1 MRTSVNLAF
10 KGLLVPPHISSAFA
24 LLVTLSAGTRWFIS
38 RLRRKIKWLQL
49 WCYSQGSCC
58 SSLLKNQKE
67 NLNKSEI
74 CAFPTWCSNFQ
85 LLCLWNLSINQKE
98 VFAYLEKTE
107 IRKLGYI
114 SEHSLVAQL
123 SPARSPRNP
132 SPPSPPRKVG
142 EGFLLSSFASHTS
155 AFLSPAHST
164 FVIATKQTK
173 LC

>member
-24 LLVTLSAGTRWFIS
+24 LLVTFNAGTRWFIS
-38 RLRRKIKWLQL
+38 RLRRKIKWLKL
-49 WCYSQGSCC
+49 WCYSQEWDMCPP
-58 SSLLKNQKE
+58 L
-67 NLNKSEI
+67 
-74 CAFPTWCSNFQ
+74 PTWCSNFQ

-114 SEHSLVAQL
+114 SLHSLVAQL

-132 SPPSPPRKVG
+132 SPPSPPRKAG
-142 EGFLLSSFASHTS
+142 EGFLLSSSASHTS